1 MNGRL
6 IDFLLQRSGRE
17 RILLAALFAIGLP
30 LAVVFAVLLPLKDR
44 KDAALAANAEAV
56 ALNIWVQDR
65 AAELTQFAESP
76 QAAAAAEP
84 IGSSAIEE
92 SLIAASLRPFVSEL
106 GVADGGVIELRFD
119 LVKFTALADW
129 ISANSRTW
137 GYDISSFRFEAT
149 QESGKV
155 SARLALTPAS

>member
-1 MNGRL
+1 MNRRL

-17 RILLAALFAIGLP
+17 RMLLAVLLAVGLP
-30 LAVVFAVLLPLKDR
+30 LLVIFAVLLPLKDR
-44 KDAALAANAEAV
+44 RDAALAANAEAV

-65 AAELTQFAESP
+65 AVEFDQFAAAP
-76 QAAAAAEP
+76 DAAAAEP

-129 ISANSRTW
+129 ISANSRSW
-137 GYDISSFRFEAT
+137 GYDISSFRFEASE
-149 QESGKV
+149 ESGKV
-155 SARLALTPAS
+155 SARLALTPIS

>member
-6 IDFLLQRSGRE
+6 IDFLLQRSARE
-17 RILLAALFAIGLP
+17 RLLLAVLFGLGLP
-30 LAVVFAVLLPLKDR
+30 LLIVFAVLLPLKDR
-44 KDAALAANAEAV
+44 KAAALAANTEAV
-56 ALNIWVQDR
+56 ALNIWVQER
-65 AAELTQFAESP
+65 AAELASLSSAPVEARSD
-76 QAAAAAEP
+76 P

-92 SLIAASLRPFVSEL
+92 SLIRADLRPYVSEL

-137 GYDISSFRFEAT
+137 GYDISSFRFEAS

-155 SARLALTPAS
+155 SARLSLAPAS